1 MGGLQHGDECFEV
14 AFGLP
19 WSYNNFISKATELG
33 HPANFCKQVP
43 EDIQCAIDFQVNNNF
58 ETVAQH
64 RLDWCR
70 RWLKR
75 AAELDVIEK
84 EDAKKRHPA
93 TAKKRLKLT
102 KEILESLGY
111 EDIEVLQILEKVQ
124 LLQGK

>member
-1 MGGLQHGDECFEV
+1 M
-14 AFGLP
+14 
-19 WSYNNFISKATELG
+19 
-33 HPANFCKQVP
+33 P
-43 EDIQCAIDFQVNNNF
+43 EDIQCVIDFQVNNNF

-70 RWLKR
+70 TWLKR

-84 EDAKKRHPA
+84 EDAEKRHRA

>member
-1 MGGLQHGDECFEV
+1 M
-14 AFGLP
+14 
-19 WSYNNFISKATELG
+19 
-33 HPANFCKQVP
+33 P

-75 AAELDVIEK
+75 AAELAEERAELDVIEK
-84 EDAKKRHPA
+84 EDAEKRHPA

-102 KEILESLGY
+102 KEILEILGW
-111 EDIEVLQILEKVQ
+111 KR
-124 LLQGK
+124 GH